1 MKKLHVILAILFL
14 TFAFF
19 NAYKTSYAQVVI
31 NEMGVLGSPDWV
43 ELYAYEDVDISGWYL
58 DDEATDSKMYTYP
71 SETVI
76 GPSTDP
82 FKTIDVSDRL
92 NNGGDIIKLFKTD
105 GTLVEEVRYG
115 DKGGVC
121 LPDSSDGSVGKTTDG
136 GNYTER
142 YSVKSYNDSNSKG
155 TRYDCPSP
163 TPVPTS
169 IPTNTP
175 VPTNAPTN
183 PPAPSSTPKPTVIP
197 TKKPT
202 SVPRDN
208 TAQNELLQK
217 QSSVSDFRYSSDE
230 DKSNAEDVLGT
241 SKDGETQ
248 NENISPFAYVLFG
261 LGIIFIGVSAYLF
274 IKHRKQSS

>member
-1 MKKLHVILAILFL
+1 MKRKYIFSVPLLFSV
-14 TFAFF
+14 FF
-19 NAYKTSYAQVVI
+19 IISFKTISAQIVI
-31 NEMGVLGSPDWV
+31 NEMGVLDSPDWI

-58 DDEATDSKMYTYP
+58 DDEATESKLYTFP
-71 SETVI
+71 SETIV
-76 GPSTDP
+76 GPSTNP
-82 FKTIDVSDRL
+82 FKTINVSDRL

-121 LPDSSDGSVGKTTDG
+121 LPDSSNGSVGKTTDG

-142 YSVKSYNDSNSKG
+142 YSVKSYNDSNLNG

-163 TPVPTS
+163 TPVPTNTPAPTDTPT
-169 IPTNTP
+169 PTNTP
-175 VPTNAPTN
+175 IPT
-183 PPAPSSTPKPTVIP
+183 STSKPTATP

-202 SVPRDN
+202 PTPRDN

-217 QSSVSDFRYSSDE
+217 QSDISNFRYSSDE
-230 DKSNAEDVLGT
+230 DKSNAEDVLGA
-241 SKDGETQ
+241 SKDEETQ
-248 NENISPFAYVLFG
+248 KENISPFAYVLFG

-274 IKHRKQSS
+274 VKHRKQSP